1 MLEELDSM
9 QFLKTTVYW
18 ALRFAA
24 YSAWKGEKWGR
35 AGRGRAGRARS
46 ARAES
51 CVFGALVQ
59 IIRWDVISKKGLVN
73 HSNLFINHE

>member
-35 AGRGRAGRARS
+35 AGRGEPCGREAQERSLACLAR
-46 ARAES
+46 
-51 CVFGALVQ
+51 
-59 IIRWDVISKKGLVN
+59 
-73 HSNLFINHE
+73 LFKS

>member
-46 ARAES
+46 QERSLACLARLFKSWGETLFQRKDLS
-51 CVFGALVQ
+51 
-59 IIRWDVISKKGLVN
+59 IIQTS
-73 HSNLFINHE
+73 S